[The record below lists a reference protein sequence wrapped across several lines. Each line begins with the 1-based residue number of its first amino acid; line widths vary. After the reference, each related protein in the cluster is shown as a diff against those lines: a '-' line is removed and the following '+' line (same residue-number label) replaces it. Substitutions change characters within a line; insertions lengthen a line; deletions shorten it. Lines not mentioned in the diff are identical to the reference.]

1 MTYEGWRNRP
11 TWAVALWFSN
21 DEELSSWV
29 ADMFRDAA
37 DSDMS
42 YEEAKASVADS
53 IESYI
58 EEEYEEA
65 CDRINPVIKDALLT
79 STGEANIDYLSVAR
93 SFMDESDYRG
103 LSSGSRRP
111 KARVAPKSGSKASK
125 AKAKT
130 PAKKTA
136 SKSRSKGTRRWTRS
150 PDPFWIPI
158 VPRPRTSSRI

>member
-21 DEELSSWV
+21 DEGLSAWV
-29 ADMFRDAA
+29 TDMFRDAA

-42 YEEAKASVADS
+42 YDEAKGSVADS

-58 EEEYEEA
+58 EEEYAEA

-93 SFMDESDYRG
+93 SFMDEADYRG
-103 LSSGSRRP
+103 LSSGSRGP
-111 KARVAPKSGSKASK
+111 KGKTAPKSGSKASK
-125 AKAKT
+125 PKAKT
-130 PAKKTA
+130 PAKKAA
-136 SKSRSKGTRRWTRS
+136 SKPKSKGVRR
-150 PDPFWIPI
+150 
-158 VPRPRTSSRI
+158 